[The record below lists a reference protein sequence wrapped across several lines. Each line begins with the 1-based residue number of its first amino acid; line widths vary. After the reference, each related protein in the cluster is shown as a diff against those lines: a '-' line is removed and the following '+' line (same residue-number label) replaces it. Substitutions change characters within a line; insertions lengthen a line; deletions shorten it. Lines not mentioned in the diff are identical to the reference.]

1 MYIVDGIAYA
11 GEPVPDLKISGVR
24 PKDGLMLWVRFNTG
38 EARLLDCSPLVDSAA
53 FAPLRDPQIFRDV
66 YIDYGIPVWDEGNID
81 LSPEYIYKNS
91 VPAQE
96 VAN

>member
-1 MYIVDGIAYA
+1 MYIIDGIAYA
-11 GEPVPDLKISGVR
+11 SESVSDLKISGVR
-24 PKDGLMLWVRFNTG
+24 PRNGLMLWVRFNTG
-38 EARLLDCSPLVDSAA
+38 ETRLLDCSPLVDSAA

-66 YIDYGIPVWDEGNID
+66 YIDHGIPVWDEGNID

-96 VAN
+96 ASN